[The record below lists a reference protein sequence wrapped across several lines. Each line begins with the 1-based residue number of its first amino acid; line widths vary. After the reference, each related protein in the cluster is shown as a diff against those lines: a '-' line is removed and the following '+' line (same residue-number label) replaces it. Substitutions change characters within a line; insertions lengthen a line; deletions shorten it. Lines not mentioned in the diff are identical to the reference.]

1 MAADPRLWFRWN
13 TAMGVASTIAS
24 GYREAADRLVAD
36 GLGWVDG
43 DVLVPLLPP
52 RLRRHSPLALE
63 EHYRVVRTTLW
74 ALERGATPQIDQ
86 IATTAAV
93 QRPHVDLA
101 LEVLID
107 DGFIAVKRGRVTPA
121 AAPPR
126 RREPLDREWLVSSP
140 VPTAAKPAPAP
151 APVQEPKPTPTPV
164 QRPAPAPVPAAA
176 APQPKP
182 APTPTPKPEPTNQ
195 PTPPPKPEQP
205 EPKTEPEPKQQPPAR
220 VTTRTLAAA
229 AAPVSAA
236 LTADDD
242 ADAGAL
248 LRRLVHAAE
257 VSAGLVAAPTRVRT
271 PLGVSPMLDCQLR
284 LCVVLAGSPAPML
297 RSEISRGW
305 LTHEQARWLD
315 AALADGV
322 RRGAFTETG
331 RRGRAGRGSR
341 YSLADPTVIDGVS
354 WGAIH
359 TAVEAQRAARE
370 RRKIGSGAGA
380 AAAS

>member
-107 DGFIAVKRGRVTPA
+107 DGLITIKRGRVTPA
-121 AAPPR
+121 VVPPR
-126 RREPLDREWLVSSP
+126 RRDPLDWEWLYALP
-140 VPTAAKPAPAP
+140 VPTAVTPAPAPAP
-151 APVQEPKPTPTPV
+151 APVPQPKPTPTPV
-164 QRPAPAPVPAAA
+164 QRPTPTPVQRPTPAPVPAAA
-176 APQPKP
+176 AAPQSKP
-182 APTPTPKPEPTNQ
+182 APTPEPALAPAPK
-195 PTPPPKPEQP
+195 
-205 EPKTEPEPKQQPPAR
+205 PEPKQQPPAR